1 MPFCSH
7 PIVFAMAGNFSVKA
21 LDIIKNM
28 RMQRFLVQII
38 AEKYNTPKAVHMKS
52 AVVCFDVLK
61 HFCEKLV
68 PL

>member
-7 PIVFAMAGNFSVKA
+7 PIVFAMPGNFAVKA

-28 RMQRFLVQII
+28 GMQRFLIQII
-38 AEKYNTPKAVHMKS
+38 AEKFNTPKAVHMKS

-61 HFCEKLV
+61 HFCEKLL

>member
-7 PIVFAMAGNFSVKA
+7 PIVFAMAGNFAVKA

-28 RMQRFLVQII
+28 GMQRFLVQII
-38 AEKYNTPKAVHMKS
+38 AEKFNTPKAVHMKS

-61 HFCEKLV
+61 HFCEKLL